1 MILSMQRRTAFAGS
15 QATATCADCGTPA
28 GGNFCSS
35 CGADLRADAPSIL
48 GSARRTFP
56 VVYLQLLRSP
66 ILRTVAL
73 AEDKTYREHLSFLLT
88 AIGIF
93 CLLFL
98 PTLFAAAAAAGPE
111 AHVSEGMQTLMK
123 VLSQAGVYVG
133 ATITFLL
140 AFGLFRYFS
149 REPRSLQAYFKLY
162 CLAFGLVMPMYA
174 AYEFITR
181 HMLGVTG
188 MSSLNGPMTAA
199 QWATPSTIL
208 AVVLALLL
216 WSYFIAIHRRFWR
229 LPLWKAGVLYV
240 VAATASYQ
248 LTFWLMYAVGYGVAK
263 ALITSGVLQT

>member
-1 MILSMQRRTAFAGS
+1 MILSMHRATAFAES
-15 QATATCADCGTPA
+15 HATACADCGAPA

-98 PTLFAAAAAAGPE
+98 PTLFAAATAAGPE

-123 VLSQAGVYVG
+123 LLSQAGVYVG

-188 MSSLNGPMTAA
+188 MSSLNGPMTDA
-199 QWATPSTIL
+199 QWSTIL

-216 WSYFIAIHRRFWR
+216 WAYFIAIHRRFWR

-263 ALITSGVLQT
+263 LLITSGMLQS

>member
-1 MILSMQRRTAFAGS
+1 MILSMHRTTAFAGS
-15 QATATCADCGTPA
+15 QATATCADCGMPA

-133 ATITFLL
+133 ATMTFLL
-140 AFGLFRYFS
+140 RSGSSATS
-149 REPRSLQAYFKLY
+149 RASHAACRLTSSSTAWRS
-162 CLAFGLVMPMYA
+162 
-174 AYEFITR
+174 
-181 HMLGVTG
+181 
-188 MSSLNGPMTAA
+188 
-199 QWATPSTIL
+199 
-208 AVVLALLL
+208 
-216 WSYFIAIHRRFWR
+216 
-229 LPLWKAGVLYV
+229 
-240 VAATASYQ
+240 AS
-248 LTFWLMYAVGYGVAK
+248 
-263 ALITSGVLQT
+263 

>member
-1 MILSMQRRTAFAGS
+1 MILSMQGRTAFAAR
-15 QATATCADCGTPA
+15 QATATCADCGAAA

-35 CGADLRADAPSIL
+35 CGADLREGAPRLL
-48 GSARRTFP
+48 GSVRRSFP

-66 ILRTVAL
+66 VVGTVAL

-98 PTLFAAAAAAGPE
+98 PTLFQAAAEAGPG
-111 AHVSEGMQTLMK
+111 AHVSESLQTLMK

-133 ATITFLL
+133 AAITFML

-174 AYEFITR
+174 TYEFVTR
-181 HMLGVTG
+181 HVLGVTG
-188 MSSLNGPMTAA
+188 MSSFNGPMTVA
-199 QWATPSTIL
+199 QWATPSAII
-208 AVVLALLL
+208 AAALALLL
-216 WSYFIAIHRRFWR
+216 WAYFIAIHRRFWR

-263 ALITSGVLQT
+263 LLITLGALQT